1 MLVSALQP
9 MSAGDP
15 QGYSVTMTS
24 AKLPQMIG
32 GMGRTVALN
41 EAIKTGKT
49 NENNGLVA
57 CPKMLDNWL
66 QSPERPVYRTSSSKG
81 LMSTKFASRGGS
93 ASPGIASKV
102 RLAPVSKS
110 PLRPVPLN

>member
-41 EAIKTGKT
+41 EAIKIGKT
-49 NENNGLVA
+49 TENNGLVA

-81 LMSTKFASRGGS
+81 LMSTKFASRGGGG
-93 ASPGIASKV
+93 SPGIASKV

-110 PLRPVPLN
+110 PLRPH